1 MTTDGNFGK
10 PLALALVLSIIGAC
24 TRSPS
29 GTGAVGD
36 STRQAIAA
44 AAPSDSPRAA
54 VLHAPF
60 RTIGHRATSAEI
72 RAWDIDVNASGDGLP
87 RGSGSYQQG
96 AQVYA
101 QKCASCH
108 GPRGE
113 GTTGNPKLVG
123 REPRDF
129 SFAKDP
135 KIVKTVGNYWPYAT
149 TLYDYINRAMPFDK
163 PGSMTPD
170 EIYGVIAFI
179 LAENEIIDRKQVMN
193 ARTLPQVRMPSRDRF
208 VPDNR
213 VGGSTFR

>member
-1 MTTDGNFGK
+1 MKRRLWFGVWG
-10 PLALALVLSIIGAC
+10 LGCGMLLGAC
-24 TRSPS
+24 SRSEQS
-29 GTGAVGD
+29 VMAD
-36 STRQAIAA
+36 STRRAITVQVPTDA
-44 AAPSDSPRAA
+44 PRAA
-54 VLHAPF
+54 TLHAPF
-60 RTIGHRATSAEI
+60 RTIGRRATAAEI
-72 RAWDIDVNASGDGLP
+72 RAWDIDANPAGDGLP

-135 KIVKTVGNYWPYAT
+135 KLVKTVGNYWPYAT

-163 PGSMTPD
+163 PGTMKPD

-179 LAENEIIDRKQVMN
+179 LAENEIIDRAQVMN

-208 VPDNR
+208 VPDDR
-213 VGGSTFR
+213 GGTVFR

>member
-1 MTTDGNFGK
+1 MK
-10 PLALALVLSIIGAC
+10 ALILLSVALGAC
-24 TRSPS
+24 SQSESRS
-29 GTGAVGD
+29 GVVGD
-36 STRQAIAA
+36 SARQAIAA
-44 AAPSDSPRAA
+44 ATPSDSPRAT

-60 RTIGHRATSAEI
+60 RTIGHRATSAEV
-72 RAWDIDVNASGDGLP
+72 RAWNIDVNPSGDGLP

-96 AQVYA
+96 AQVFA

-108 GPRGE
+108 GPHGE

-170 EIYGVIAFI
+170 EMYGVIAFI
-179 LAENEIIDRKQVMN
+179 LAENEIIDRNQVMN

-208 VPDNR
+208 VPDDR
-213 VGGSTFR
+213 AGGSTFR